1 MMKSFKWPRNVLHL
15 TAEAWGE
22 SFVPG
27 IKNMCLSGP
36 YILLGMAGL
45 ATWNVALMCGW
56 CPLHRWILVFADFR
70 VRGMVIS
77 D

>member
-1 MMKSFKWPRNVLHL
+1 MCQHL

-22 SFVPG
+22 SFVALVLRT
-27 IKNMCLSGP
+27 CVFSGP

-45 ATWNVALMCGW
+45 ATWNIALMCGW
-56 CPLHRWILVFADFR
+56 CPPHRWILVFADFR